1 MLMSSRSEQ
10 LKKGSY
16 KVGQGAHSKKEIA
29 DLIFEY
35 ASH

>member
-1 MLMSSRSEQ
+1 MLMSSGSEQ

-16 KVGQGAHSKKEIA
+16 RQGQGAHSRKEIA